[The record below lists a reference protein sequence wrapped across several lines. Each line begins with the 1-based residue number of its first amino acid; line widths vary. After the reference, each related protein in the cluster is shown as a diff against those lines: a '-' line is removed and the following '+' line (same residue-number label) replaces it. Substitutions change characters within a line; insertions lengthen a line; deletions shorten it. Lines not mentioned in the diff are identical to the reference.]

1 MTDKL
6 LTKRIKIINDFP
18 GRVQEIGTIIECN
31 KYGFNLPMSFKG
43 EPFMFV
49 CCLDCMPHLFE
60 NVDWWAEREIS
71 EMPKYVKLKYME
83 DWIGVYIHEYKIE
96 NGIMYFNQWCH
107 DRGIGWLPLDP
118 YFINYEPITAK
129 EYLDYQSTLVK

>member
-1 MTDKL
+1 MSTDKL
-6 LTKRIKIINDFP
+6 LTKRVKIINDFP

-49 CCLDCMPHLFE
+49 CCLDCMPVLFKHLEWWEDLKME
-60 NVDWWAEREIS
+60 N
-71 EMPKYVKLKYME
+71 MPIYVKQKITGQIAKA
-83 DWIGVYIHEYKIE
+83 DWQKHSDIYFA
-96 NGIMYFNQWCH
+96 NGIERPFNSTLYL
-107 DRGIGWLPLDP
+107 LPATLQ
-118 YFINYEPITAK
+118 